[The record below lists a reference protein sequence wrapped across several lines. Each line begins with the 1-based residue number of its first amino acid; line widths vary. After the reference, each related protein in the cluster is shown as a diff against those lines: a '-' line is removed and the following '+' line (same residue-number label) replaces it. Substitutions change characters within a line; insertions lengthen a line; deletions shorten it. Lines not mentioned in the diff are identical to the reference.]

1 MSSEL
6 QDGPLGRAPIWHDVE
21 CGSYAADLPL
31 WRELAKAAD
40 GPVLELGSGTGRVA
54 LDLARAGLDVTAVD
68 DAGELLAELDR
79 RSAAAGL
86 AVATVEAD
94 ARTIELGQRF
104 AAVLAPMQLLH
115 LMGGASGRRRVLD
128 RVAAHLEPGGIFAAA
143 LLADQLPSGPYGI
156 GSLLPDVREVD
167 GWIYSSLPLRVEAT
181 ETAIEITRVR
191 QLVSPRGD
199 LREELDLTRLDRLA
213 PEDLEHEAAAL
224 GLRPAERAT
233 VAPTADHVGSVVCVL
248 EAA

>member
-1 MSSEL
+1 M
-6 QDGPLGRAPIWHDVE
+6 
-21 CGSYAADLPL
+21 
-31 WRELAKAAD
+31 
-40 GPVLELGSGTGRVA
+40 
-54 LDLARAGLDVTAVD
+54 
-68 DAGELLAELDR
+68 
-79 RSAAAGL
+79 
-86 AVATVEAD
+86 
-94 ARTIELGQRF
+94 
-104 AAVLAPMQLLH
+104 
-115 LMGGASGRRRVLD
+115 
-128 RVAAHLEPGGIFAAA
+128 
-143 LLADQLPSGPYGI
+143 
-156 GSLLPDVREVD
+156 REVD
-167 GWIYSSLPLRVEAT
+167 GWIYSSLPLSVEAT